1 MNQIFRIT
9 IGPETILGRLPSLR
23 VGQGYCSLFHI
34 AGATEDGTGISPK
47 VWISKDG
54 DTLFWTGE
62 WDEDRGLWVVNVGSA
77 ISSEPGTYA
86 YAITMANADGCQYIA
101 GQGVFSVYS
110 NIASGSGTSGDD
122 EPGTSIM
129 ELVAALTMRVEALE
143 AILTP
148 GASLPMFDPESA
160 FDIDMR
166 NQVQA
171 ITNILRGTAP

>member
-1 MNQIFRIT
+1 
-9 IGPETILGRLPSLR
+9 LGRLPSLR

-62 WDEDRGLWVVNVGSA
+62 WDDDRGLWVVNVGSA
-77 ISSEPGTYA
+77 ISSEPGTFA

-110 NIASGSGTSGDD
+110 NIASGGGTSG
-122 EPGTSIM
+122 G
-129 ELVAALTMRVEALE
+129 
-143 AILTP
+143 
-148 GASLPMFDPESA
+148 
-160 FDIDMR
+160 
-166 NQVQA
+166 
-171 ITNILRGTAP
+171 

>member
-1 MNQIFRIT
+1 MTRFDFNNLLLKDNHHFFNIDACKERKGHEPNLQNNHRPGDDFGSPSFLACRS
-9 IGPETILGRLPSLR
+9 GILFVVSISPVPRKM
-23 VGQGYCSLFHI
+23 V
-34 AGATEDGTGISPK
+34 TGISPK

-62 WDEDRGLWVVNVGSA
+62 WDDDRGLWVVNVGSA
-77 ISSEPGTYA
+77 ISSEPGTFA

-143 AILTP
+143 ANT
-148 GASLPMFDPESA
+148 
-160 FDIDMR
+160 
-166 NQVQA
+166 
-171 ITNILRGTAP
+171 

>member
-1 MNQIFRIT
+1 VA
-9 IGPETILGRLPSLR
+9 EHL
-23 VGQGYCSLFHI
+23 
-34 AGATEDGTGISPK
+34 E
-47 VWISKDG
+47 
-54 DTLFWTGE
+54 
-62 WDEDRGLWVVNVGSA
+62 
-77 ISSEPGTYA
+77 
-86 YAITMANADGCQYIA
+86 
-101 GQGVFSVYS
+101 
-110 NIASGSGTSGDD
+110 DD